1 MYYLFYKH
9 KQNNKYMI
17 SYKFSEIFKN
27 MYRML
32 FQGVYNLVGKIGK
45 ISRSLGFNC
54 DTQSLTK
61 KSLVIPCFTSIC
73 SLCDLDT
80 FSNYNWAET

>member
-1 MYYLFYKH
+1 MYYFFYKH

-17 SYKFSEIFKN
+17 PYKFSEIFQK

-45 ISRSLGFNC
+45 ISWSLGFNC
-54 DTQSLTK
+54 DILPDREVTCYTMLHIN
-61 KSLVIPCFTSIC
+61 L
-73 SLCDLDT
+73 
-80 FSNYNWAET
+80 

>member
-17 SYKFSEIFKN
+17 PYKFSEIFQK

-54 DTQSLTK
+54 DILLTQRSHLLYHASHQSVVCRSWMHFQT
-61 KSLVIPCFTSIC
+61 I
-73 SLCDLDT
+73 
-80 FSNYNWAET
+80 

>member
-9 KQNNKYMI
+9 KQNDKYMI
-17 SYKFSEIFKN
+17 PYKFSEIFQK

-32 FQGVYNLVGKIGK
+32 FQGVYNLVGKMGK
-45 ISRSLGFNC
+45 ISQSRGL
-54 DTQSLTK
+54 TVTYSLTE

-73 SLCDLDT
+73 SL
-80 FSNYNWAET
+80 